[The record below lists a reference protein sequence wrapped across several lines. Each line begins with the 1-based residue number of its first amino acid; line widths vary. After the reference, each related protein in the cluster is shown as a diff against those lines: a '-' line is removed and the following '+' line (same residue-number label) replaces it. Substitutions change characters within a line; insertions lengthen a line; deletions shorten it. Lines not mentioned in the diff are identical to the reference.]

1 MVTIEQKLS
10 LFSKLLQQDIK
21 SEIGGKLA
29 LIEEEYKEKQR
40 VHNEEVDK
48 EARLIVDKAIK
59 RANIKKTEM
68 TSKAKMQ
75 TKKQMMLSKEKCVN
89 LCLGKLQEKI
99 VEFTKSKEYEQY
111 LLDVIDTIQTLGQV
125 EEQTIIYM
133 TPDDVKNY
141 EDLVVNKVAQM
152 GIGKDHLQVEAC
164 QMPIIGG
171 IILEVPEE
179 SIRMDLSI
187 ATLIQD
193 HKSLIVQRVFEAI
206 GQVGEIS
213 E

>member
-21 SEIGGKLA
+21 DEIGGKLA
-29 LIEEEYKEKQR
+29 LIEEEYQAKQR
-40 VHNEEVDK
+40 LHNEEVDK

-59 RANIKKTEM
+59 RANIKKVEM

-75 TKKQMMLSKEKCVN
+75 TKKQMMLSKEQCVN
-89 LCLGKLQEKI
+89 KCMEKLQNRVVGFVKTKEYQAYLLSGIDAIQALGKVQ
-99 VEFTKSKEYEQY
+99 
-111 LLDVIDTIQTLGQV
+111 
-125 EEQTIIYM
+125 EQTVIYM
-133 TPDDVKNY
+133 TLEDIERYK
-141 EDLVVNKVAQM
+141 DLVADRVAQM
-152 GIGKDHLQVEAC
+152 GIGKDYLRIEVC
-164 QMPIIGG
+164 QTPIIGG
-171 IILEVPEE
+171 IILEVPKEN
-179 SIRMDLSI
+179 IRMDLSI

-206 GQVGEIS
+206 GQVGEIG